1 MGNGLT
7 VPYLYDRAMEGRRT
21 VGNPVTGFR
30 CKRVGVPCRQIRRA
44 ELKRDAAGAIPEVA
58 EPPLP
63 RKASKY
69 RPCKPYRKPTQVDGM
84 NNPRRSRE
92 LWPRNSAK

>member
-7 VPYLYDRAMEGRRT
+7 VPYLYDRATEGRRT

-44 ELKRDAAGAIPEVA
+44 ELKRDAVGAIPEVA
-58 EPPLP
+58 EPLLP

-69 RPCKPYRKPTQVDGM
+69 IHVKPYLNRLRWVG
-84 NNPRRSRE
+84 
-92 LWPRNSAK
+92 

>member
-44 ELKRDAAGAIPEVA
+44 ELKRESEGA
-58 EPPLP
+58 PPKLP
-63 RKASKY
+63 
-69 RPCKPYRKPTQVDGM
+69 
-84 NNPRRSRE
+84 SRCFLE
-92 LWPRNSAK
+92 KLLSIGHANRTANQLRWMG